1 MKANKRTVWFLTL
14 ISLVA
19 VISIYYVN
27 NRSLMPF
34 DGLAIFGE
42 KTPDSATVND
52 LLEGADNQTSVFAE
66 KYIFD
71 EMRMTVRNE
80 RSQLKDQLTIKVGSS
95 DFSTAEKSDALDEM
109 AAIVKQDSIE
119 ALMEMQII
127 ALGYPDAF
135 VQTENGKVN
144 VRVLTLDGQSNK
156 QADEIT
162 HLVMTSWED
171 AKNVSVKFETGS

>member
-27 NRSLMPF
+27 NKSLMPF
-34 DGLAIFGE
+34 DGLAIFGD
-42 KTPDSATVND
+42 KTPDSGTVKDNATD
-52 LLEGADNQTSVFAE
+52 KQAPVFAE
-66 KYIFD
+66 SYIFD
-71 EMRMTVRNE
+71 DMRMTVRNE
-80 RSQLKDQLTIKVGSS
+80 RSERNTQLSMKVGSS
-95 DFSTAEKSDALDEM
+95 DFTSVEKSDALDEM
-109 AAIVKQDSIE
+109 AALVKLNSIE

-135 VQTENGKVN
+135 VQTEGGKVN
-144 VRVLTLDGQSNK
+144 VRVLAIEGQSTK

-162 HLVMTSWED
+162 HLVMTTWEE